1 MSIPSH
7 RAYWSSRYSP
17 AVPRQVPAWD
27 LPTRLFKWSLVAMIV
42 LAWVSSD
49 FSDPEMRVHK
59 LAGYGVLVLVLYR
72 LFWGAVG
79 GSTARFS
86 SFVYSPSRALA
97 YLREARQGKA
107 PPYLGHNPAGGLMI
121 LALIFAC
128 SVQAL
133 LGLFASDG
141 VSASGPLADIAGN
154 RVSAWASRIHG
165 LWFYVILSLAILHIA
180 ANLYYQFVKGEDLI
194 RPMVTGMKKADA
206 YRDASSAQ
214 PGSLIV
220 AAFCFLI
227 AAAIVYFGITAWG
240 GSIFDDL

>member
-1 MSIPSH
+1 M
-7 RAYWSSRYSP
+7 
-17 AVPRQVPAWD
+17 
-27 LPTRLFKWSLVAMIV
+27 LF
-42 LAWVSSD
+42 
-49 FSDPEMRVHK
+49 
-59 LAGYGVLVLVLYR
+59 
-72 LFWGAVG
+72 G

-128 SVQAL
+128 GVQAL

-141 VSASGPLADIAGN
+141 VTASGPLADIAGD
-154 RVSAWASRIHG
+154 RASAWASRIHG

-194 RPMVTGMKKADA
+194 RPMITGMKKADA

-240 GSIFDDL
+240 GSLFGDL